1 MGPGSG
7 GVDPEMT
14 QTATRYAQYA
24 ADFQALAADQP
35 SGSAAGPPSW
45 LTRLRGQAWA
55 RFDQLGL
62 PILRRGNEKWKYTD
76 VRPVANVAFE
86 HPLTPPP
93 NVDARRL
100 PQIAP
105 WDAAWT
111 NLVFVDGHFAPD
123 ISSPL
128 TSGTDDGIYVGSLAE
143 AARSRQDLVRKHLAR
158 QAGFQE
164 DGFVALNTA
173 FLQDGAFIYLPD
185 GRVCSNPVHL
195 VFVNTGQEPPRV
207 TYPRTLLVAGRNSR
221 ATLLESYVSLA
232 DARSLTDAVTEIV
245 LEDGAN
251 VAHYRLLLESTEAYH
266 VGVSRVYQSQDSSFT
281 SASFARGAA
290 LGRNDFQVLLDA
302 PGANCTLNGL
312 YLTTGTQHMDNY
324 INIDH
329 AKPNGTSRL
338 LYKGILDGKSRAVFG
353 GNVTVRKEAQK
364 TDAQQT
370 DKNLLLSLDAEVDSK
385 PSLLIY
391 ADDVKCGHGATAGHI
406 NGDTLFYMQSRGLDV
421 ETASRILIHAFASEI
436 IDAVELTPLREYLDR
451 RFMEAIPADALQ
463 PGRLS

>member
-1 MGPGSG
+1 
-7 GVDPEMT
+7 MT
-14 QTATRYAQYA
+14 QTTTRFPQYA
-24 ADFQALAADQP
+24 ADFRALAAYRSP
-35 SGSAAGPPSW
+35 GTTAGLPAW
-45 LTRLRGQAWA
+45 LTRLREQAWT

-86 HPLTPPP
+86 HPLGPAPKA
-93 NVDARRL
+93 DARQL
-100 PQIAP
+100 QKAAP
-105 WDAAWT
+105 WDASWT
-111 NLVFVDGHFAPD
+111 NLVFVDGHYSPH
-123 ISSPL
+123 ISSPR
-128 TSGTDDGIYVGSLAE
+128 TNGIYVGSLAK
-143 AARSRQDLVRKHLAR
+143 AALSHQELVRKHLAQ
-158 QAGFQE
+158 QASFE
-164 DGFVALNTA
+164 DDGFVALNTA
-173 FLQDGAFIYLPD
+173 FLQDGAFIHVPA
-185 GRVCSNPVHL
+185 GQVCSPPVHL
-195 VFVNTGQEPPRV
+195 VFVTTGQEQPRV
-207 TYPRTLLVAGRNSR
+207 TYPRTLLVAGRNSQVN
-221 ATLLESYVSLA
+221 LVESYVSLA
-232 DARSLTDAVTEIV
+232 DARYLTDAVTEIV

-251 VAHYRLLLESTEAYH
+251 VVHYRLLLESTEAYH
-266 VGVSRVYQSQDSSFT
+266 VGVSRVYLSQDSTFT

-312 YLTTGTQHMDNY
+312 YLTNGTQHMDNF

-406 NGDTLFYMQSRGLDV
+406 NNDTLFYMQSRGLDV
-421 ETASRILIHAFASEI
+421 ATASQILIHAFASEI
-436 IDAVELTPLREYLDR
+436 IDTVELTPLREYLDR
-451 RFMEAIPADALQ
+451 RFTEAIPTAIL
-463 PGRLS
+463 PLGRVS

>member
-1 MGPGSG
+1 
-7 GVDPEMT
+7 MT
-14 QTATRYAQYA
+14 QTTTRYPQYA

-35 SGSAAGPPSW
+35 SGSAAGLPSW
-45 LTRLRGQAWA
+45 LIQLREQAWR
-55 RFDQLGL
+55 RFDQVGL

-76 VRPVANVAFE
+76 VRPVANVAFAHSLAPE
-86 HPLTPPP
+86 AKA
-93 NVDARRL
+93 DARQVRK
-100 PQIAP
+100 AGP
-105 WDAAWT
+105 WVAEWT
-111 NLVFVDGHFAPD
+111 NLVFVDGRYAPH
-123 ISSPL
+123 ISTPF
-128 TSGTDDGIYVGSLAE
+128 TNGTDDGIYVGSLAE
-143 AARSRQDLVRKHLAR
+143 AARSRQELVRKHLAQ
-158 QAGFQE
+158 QASFQD

-173 FLQDGAFIYLPD
+173 FLQDGAFIHLPA
-185 GRVCSNPVHL
+185 GQVCSAPVHL
-195 VFVNTGQEPPRV
+195 VFVTTGQQSPRV
-207 TYPRTLLVAGRNSR
+207 SYPRTLLVAGRNSQ
-221 ATLLESYVSLA
+221 ATLVESYVSLA

-245 LEDGAN
+245 LEEGAN
-251 VAHYRLLLESTEAYH
+251 IAHYRLLLESTEAYH

-281 SASFARGAA
+281 SVSFARGAA

-312 YLTTGTQHMDNY
+312 YLTTGTQHIDNY

-406 NGDTLFYMQSRGLDV
+406 NDDTLFYMRSRGLDV

-436 IDAVELTPLREYLDR
+436 IDTVELTPLREYLDR
-451 RFMEAIPADALQ
+451 RFMESIPTEALQ
-463 PGRLS
+463 PGRVS